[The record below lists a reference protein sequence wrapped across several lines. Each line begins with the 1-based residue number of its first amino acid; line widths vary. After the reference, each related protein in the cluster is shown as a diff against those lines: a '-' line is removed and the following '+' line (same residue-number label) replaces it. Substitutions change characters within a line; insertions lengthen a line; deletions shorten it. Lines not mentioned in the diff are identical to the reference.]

1 MTTAGAVRKLDDHLW
16 VIDTYHQGQP
26 GVVASYLLDGPH
38 GLGLVDVGSGATVE
52 NLLAGVRSAGFDPA
66 QIARILLTHIH
77 LDHAGATGA
86 LVNVLPNAQVYV
98 HRLGAPHLI
107 DPTRLVRSATRIYG
121 EQMRALW
128 GEIVPVPQ
136 ERLHVVDD
144 GDKIAVGPSE
154 LRVLYTPGHAVHHIA
169 FFDERREILFPGDV
183 AGVRLEAPPL
193 VRPPT
198 PPPDLNLEDWYA
210 SLDRILALR
219 PQRLLLPHF
228 GPVDEVEDHVAE
240 LRERLRVWGDL
251 ALTGMRAGLDAESIA
266 NAFSGSDLDRLTDL
280 QDTAAARRY
289 ELAANYLMSAQ
300 GYVRYF
306 QTQHP
311 ELLF

>member
-1 MTTAGAVRKLDDHLW
+1 MTTAGAARKLDDHLW

-66 QIARILLTHIH
+66 QIEHILLTHIH

-86 LVNVLPNAQVYV
+86 LVKVLPNAQVYV
-98 HRLGAPHLI
+98 HRLGGSHLT

-144 GDKIAVGPSE
+144 GDEIAVGPSE

-193 VRPPT
+193 IRPPT

-219 PQRLLLPHF
+219 PQRLFLPHF

-240 LRERLRVWGDL
+240 LRERLRTWGNL
-251 ALTGMRAGLDAESIA
+251 ALEGMRASLDAESIA
-266 NAFSGSDLDRLTDL
+266 KAFSGSDLDRLTDL
-280 QDTAAARRY
+280 QDTTAARRY

-311 ELLF
+311 ELLI